1 MKTELA
7 YTIAAAANATS
18 ENPMLIAEGT
28 SIENGKEFPSETM
41 AFKDAE
47 DFCQQSTSY
56 IKELIER
63 EIIEQE
69 SIKYLRVK
77 IIIECEDP
85 ERDTE

>member
-1 MKTELA
+1 MKTELS

-28 SIENGKEFPSETM
+28 STENGKEFPAETM
-41 AFKDAE
+41 AFKDAD

-63 EIIEQE
+63 EIIQQE